1 MKLNLVTFENLSK
14 IKTNLDDLAECFR
27 SDSSQKLEEKLG
39 GRLFTST
46 RFDHVNN
53 FELDTSAEKPFLT
66 DAENVRKVF
75 GNLRFL
81 TVTQASDERLWAAL
95 CLGPFWHYVKYRW
108 NIDNNCVPSNI
119 KQHFMFGYGTR
130 RSDYVMHILE
140 RNTSNNPAIIRP
152 FLSAVIEARK
162 KGFLIN
168 TNIVGELSKYL
179 NLLGGTYILDCLTEK
194 KIHDKIFDKAR
205 ELSEKAKEDEN
216 T

>member
-75 GNLRFL
+75 WNLRFL
-81 TVTQASDERLWAAL
+81 TVTQASDERLWGRTLPRPLLAL
-95 CLGPFWHYVKYRW
+95 RKVPVEYR
-108 NIDNNCVPSNI
+108 
-119 KQHFMFGYGTR
+119 QQL
-130 RSDYVMHILE
+130 RS
-140 RNTSNNPAIIRP
+140 
-152 FLSAVIEARK
+152 
-162 KGFLIN
+162 
-168 TNIVGELSKYL
+168 
-179 NLLGGTYILDCLTEK
+179 
-194 KIHDKIFDKAR
+194 
-205 ELSEKAKEDEN
+205 
-216 T
+216 